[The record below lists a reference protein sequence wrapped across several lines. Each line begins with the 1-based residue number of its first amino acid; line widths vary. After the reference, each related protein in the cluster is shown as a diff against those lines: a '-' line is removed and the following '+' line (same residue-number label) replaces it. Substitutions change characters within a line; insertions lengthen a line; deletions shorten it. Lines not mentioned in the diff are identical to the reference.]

1 MKGDSVE
8 IKYHSSTT
16 GYITENIPA
25 QSVQGAINLIRSRVP
40 DASINSVQIHSGEQE
55 RRNDGG
61 RR

>member
-1 MKGDSVE
+1 MKGDSIEVR
-8 IKYHSSTT
+8 YSSPQT
-16 GYITENIPA
+16 GYITEHIPA

-40 DASINSVQIHSGEQE
+40 DATINSVELHTAEQD

>member
-8 IKYHSSTT
+8 IRYYSPTT

-25 QSVQGAINLIRSRVP
+25 QSTQGAINAIRARVP
-40 DASINSVQIHSGEQE
+40 DASINRVEIHSGEQD
-55 RRNDGG
+55 RRNDAG